1 MNRRILLLAPLALA
15 LFALPAQA
23 ETKANQLFGAADL
36 PTSNR
41 AMPYG
46 SYAKGCLAGAV
57 SLLGQPSTTLPVG
70 EPLPVLL
77 SGGLLLCCG
86 VLGWRACR
94 ARLRRR
100 SDISLPRHLLK
111 NRIEGSPPHKR

>member
-1 MNRRILLLAPLALA
+1 MKRSNLPSARRFRMHSQPRWHWRLALLLAAL
-15 LFALPAQA
+15 LLV
-23 ETKANQLFGAADL
+23 LGVVL
-36 PTSNR
+36 
-41 AMPYG
+41 
-46 SYAKGCLAGAV
+46 LIAGAV

-70 EPLPVLL
+70 EPLPLLL

-111 NRIEGSPPHKR
+111 KSH

>member
-1 MNRRILLLAPLALA
+1 MKRSNLLGPRRFRLHSQPRWHWRLALLLAALLLLLGVLLLMA
-15 LFALPAQA
+15 
-23 ETKANQLFGAADL
+23 GAA
-36 PTSNR
+36 
-41 AMPYG
+41 
-46 SYAKGCLAGAV
+46 

-77 SGGLLLCCG
+77 SGGLLLGCG

-100 SDISLPRHLLK
+100 NDLSLPKHLLK
-111 NRIEGSPPHKR
+111 KPH

>member
-1 MNRRILLLAPLALA
+1 MKRSKPFATRRFRMHSQPRWHWRLALLLAAL
-15 LFALPAQA
+15 LLV
-23 ETKANQLFGAADL
+23 LGVVL
-36 PTSNR
+36 L
-41 AMPYG
+41 M
-46 SYAKGCLAGAV
+46 AGAV

-70 EPLPVLL
+70 EPLPLLL

-111 NRIEGSPPHKR
+111 KSH

>member
-1 MNRRILLLAPLALA
+1 MKRSNLPSARRFRMHSQPRWHWRLALLLAAL
-15 LFALPAQA
+15 LLV
-23 ETKANQLFGAADL
+23 LGVVL
-36 PTSNR
+36 L
-41 AMPYG
+41 M
-46 SYAKGCLAGAV
+46 AGAV

-70 EPLPVLL
+70 EPLPLLL

-94 ARLRRR
+94 TRLRRH

-111 NRIEGSPPHKR
+111 KSH

>member
-1 MNRRILLLAPLALA
+1 MKRSKPFATRRFRMHSQPRWHWRLALLLAAL
-15 LFALPAQA
+15 LLV
-23 ETKANQLFGAADL
+23 LGVVL
-36 PTSNR
+36 L
-41 AMPYG
+41 M
-46 SYAKGCLAGAV
+46 AGAV

-70 EPLPVLL
+70 EPLPLLL

-100 SDISLPRHLLK
+100 SNISLPRHLLK
-111 NRIEGSPPHKR
+111 KSH

>member
-1 MNRRILLLAPLALA
+1 MKRSKPFATRRFRMHSQPRWHWRLALLLAAL
-15 LFALPAQA
+15 LLV
-23 ETKANQLFGAADL
+23 LGVVL
-36 PTSNR
+36 L
-41 AMPYG
+41 M
-46 SYAKGCLAGAV
+46 AGAV
-57 SLLGQPSTTLPVG
+57 SLLGQPSTILPVG
-70 EPLPVLL
+70 EPLPLLL

-111 NRIEGSPPHKR
+111 KSH

>member
-1 MNRRILLLAPLALA
+1 MKRSNLPTARRFRMHSQPRWHWRLALLLAAL
-15 LFALPAQA
+15 LLV
-23 ETKANQLFGAADL
+23 LGVVL
-36 PTSNR
+36 
-41 AMPYG
+41 
-46 SYAKGCLAGAV
+46 LIAGAV

-70 EPLPVLL
+70 EPLPLLL

-111 NRIEGSPPHKR
+111 KSH

>member
-1 MNRRILLLAPLALA
+1 MKRSKSFAPRRFRMHSQPRWHWRLALLLAAL
-15 LFALPAQA
+15 LLV
-23 ETKANQLFGAADL
+23 LGVVL
-36 PTSNR
+36 
-41 AMPYG
+41 
-46 SYAKGCLAGAV
+46 LIAGAV

-70 EPLPVLL
+70 EPLPLLL

-86 VLGWRACR
+86 VLGWPACR

-111 NRIEGSPPHKR
+111 KSH

>member
-1 MNRRILLLAPLALA
+1 MKRSKSFAARRFRMHSQPRWHWRLALLLAAL
-15 LFALPAQA
+15 LLV
-23 ETKANQLFGAADL
+23 LGVVL
-36 PTSNR
+36 L
-41 AMPYG
+41 M
-46 SYAKGCLAGAV
+46 AGAV

-70 EPLPVLL
+70 EPLPLLL

-111 NRIEGSPPHKR
+111 KSH

>member
-1 MNRRILLLAPLALA
+1 MKRSKPFATRRFRMHSQPRGHWRLALLLAAL
-15 LFALPAQA
+15 LLV
-23 ETKANQLFGAADL
+23 LGVVL
-36 PTSNR
+36 
-41 AMPYG
+41 
-46 SYAKGCLAGAV
+46 LIAGAV

-70 EPLPVLL
+70 EPLPLLL

-86 VLGWRACR
+86 VLGWPACR

-111 NRIEGSPPHKR
+111 KSH

>member
-1 MNRRILLLAPLALA
+1 MKRSKPFATRRFRMHSQPRWHWRLALLLAAL
-15 LFALPAQA
+15 LLV
-23 ETKANQLFGAADL
+23 LGVVL
-36 PTSNR
+36 
-41 AMPYG
+41 
-46 SYAKGCLAGAV
+46 LIAGAV

-70 EPLPVLL
+70 EPLPLLL
-77 SGGLLLCCG
+77 SGVCCG

-111 NRIEGSPPHKR
+111 KSH